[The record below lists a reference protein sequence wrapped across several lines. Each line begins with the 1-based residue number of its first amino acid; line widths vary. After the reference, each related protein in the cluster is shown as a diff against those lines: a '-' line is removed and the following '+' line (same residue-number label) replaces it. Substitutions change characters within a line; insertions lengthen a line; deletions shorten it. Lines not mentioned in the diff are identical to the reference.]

1 MGAEQSSTKG
11 AAAKDAPQKTD
22 YYELLG
28 LDFQATD
35 DEIKKAYRKK
45 ALELHPDRNY
55 GDVEQATQRFAEV
68 QSAYEVLSDPPE
80 RAWYDSHR
88 DAILRGDDPTAGD
101 GPGGSSA
108 PPTYRNVRVVTAD
121 EIFSLMGR
129 FNKNVPL
136 DDSPQ
141 SFFTVLRETFDKVAD
156 AEYAAWDDADG
167 DDAGPPVDYPS
178 FGTAGDGEQAARQFY
193 ARWQNFST
201 RLSFAWRDR
210 WRLSDAP
217 DRRVR
222 RLMEKENRKA
232 REDAAR
238 EFNDAVRSLVVFVRK
253 RDPRHVA
260 NTQSEADRQRVLR
273 DAAAAQAA
281 RSRAAHRRKMN
292 LGATDGEGDADA
304 VPEWARA
311 RNPDEKDPYA
321 GEFSESEE
329 ESEVE
334 HIECVVC
341 AKTFKSEKQY
351 EAHEKSKKHL
361 KAVQQLRR
369 QMKKENAHLALDDDD
384 DGDGDGASGAASPAV
399 AVRDL
404 DPPAD
409 ADDDDAGP
417 PPTGAASKTDTPEP
431 TSSRVT
437 TVESESE
444 EEEDSD
450 YASRDAVEA
459 RLSGASRQRKAN
471 PFSMGDEGDDN
482 GDNVENEA
490 EDAAGERG
498 ETADALAAKVGG
510 VTIAAAEEDEDADAD
525 GPPQKKIGKAKAK
538 REKKAARQ
546 TAAAAAS
553 SGEHVSGT
561 LSLSFFSP
569 PPPPPPPFPLSL
581 KLARR
586 ISKAD

>member
-1 MGAEQSSTKG
+1 MTSKLAILSWSFSLLPRPPLLLAPFAGVTAD
-11 AAAKDAPQKTD
+11 DALPPR
-22 YYELLG
+22 
-28 LDFQATD
+28 
-35 DEIKKAYRKK
+35 IKKAYRKK

-55 GDVEQATQRFAEV
+55 GDVDKATQRFAEV
-68 QSAYEVLSDPPE
+68 QAAYEVLSDPQE

-88 DAILRGDDPTAGD
+88 DAILRGDDPTAAGA
-101 GPGGSSA
+101 PGGASAA

-121 EIFSLMGR
+121 EIFSFMGR

-141 SFFTVLRETFDKVAD
+141 SFFTVLRETFDKIAD
-156 AEYAAWDDADG
+156 AEYAAWDDAD

-178 FGTAGDGEQAARQFY
+178 FGSSDDGEQAARQFY

-238 EFNDAVRSLVVFVRK
+238 EFNDAVRSLIVFVRK

-292 LGATDGEGDADA
+292 LDATDGQEDDVDA
-304 VPEWARA
+304 VPEWARS

-369 QMKKENAHLALDDDD
+369 QMKKENAHLALD
-384 DGDGDGASGAASPAV
+384 GDGDGGSGTASPGA
-399 AVRDL
+399 DL
-404 DPPAD
+404 PSAHG
-409 ADDDDAGP
+409 DDDDQDGAEDGDVLAEDAGP
-417 PPTGAASKTDTPEP
+417 TPTGAASKTDTPEP

-444 EEEDSD
+444 EDSD

-459 RLSGASRQRKAN
+459 RLSEAPRQRKAN
-471 PFSMGDEGDDN
+471 PFSMGDDGNDDDINTGGQEEEG
-482 GDNVENEA
+482 A
-490 EDAAGERG
+490 EEGE
-498 ETADALAAKVGG
+498 ETTDALAAKVGE
-510 VTIAAAEEDEDADAD
+510 VSVAEDDE
-525 GPPQKKIGKAKAK
+525 PPQKKIGKAKAK

-553 SGEHVSGT
+553 GDHVSI
-561 LSLSFFSP
+561 LFP
-569 PPPPPPPFPLSL
+569 PPGSLLLLLLLCPTPLMH
-581 KLARR
+581 ARP
-586 ISKAD
+586 AW